1 MNIYI
6 LLIVLFTVSEIGLVL
21 AKRSKSGGIK
31 SRADR
36 GSMLLLWIAIPV
48 SLTATGF
55 IAGYRFCMFP
65 DLSIVE
71 KVAEAMIVGGFII
84 RWVAIAQLGK
94 MFTVDVSISNTH
106 TLKTTGLYRIVR
118 HPSYLGL
125 LLIIE
130 GLVLFRGSALALILS
145 IVLVFLAINYRMV
158 VEENALKSEFGS
170 DYENYMKRVK
180 RIFPWVY

>member
-1 MNIYI
+1 MNIFT
-6 LLIVLFTVSEIGLVL
+6 LFLVLFTVSEVGLVL
-21 AKRSKSGGIK
+21 AKRSKTGGVK

-36 GSMLLLWIAIPV
+36 GSMLLLWLAIPT

-55 IAGYRFCMFP
+55 IAGYRLSMFP
-65 DLSIVE
+65 DLMTIE
-71 KVAEAMIVGGFII
+71 KVAEVVIVVGFII
-84 RWVAIAQLGK
+84 RWTAIMQLGK
-94 MFTVDVSISNTH
+94 MFTVDVAISNAH

-130 GLVLFRGSALALILS
+130 GLVLFKGSALAFIIS
-145 IVLVFLAINYRMV
+145 TVLVFLAMNYRMV

-180 RIFPWVY
+180 RILPFIY